1 MGRILP
7 EQTLIHGNVRGL
19 LGNGDMACE
28 RVRGPQAY
36 DGNHTKTLSQMK
48 AKCSSD
54 VSAGCEWECINNAVD
69 VNTTSE
75 LPAPGTL
82 HPAPSTLPSNL
93 PENGNEILSDV
104 CRLPFAIWQFA
115 VGT

>member
-1 MGRILP
+1 
-7 EQTLIHGNVRGL
+7 
-19 LGNGDMACE
+19 MACE

-69 VNTTSE
+69 VNTTRE
-75 LPAPGTL
+75 LLLQPPPTPGTL
-82 HPAPSTLPSNL
+82 HPAPCNV
-93 PENGNEILSDV
+93 PENGNEILPDV
-104 CRLPFAIWQFA
+104 CRLPFGSSQLALECNFSN
-115 VGT
+115 

>member
-1 MGRILP
+1 
-7 EQTLIHGNVRGL
+7 
-19 LGNGDMACE
+19 MACE

-36 DGNHTKTLSQMK
+36 DRNHTKTLSQMK

-75 LPAPGTL
+75 LQQPPPAPGTL
-82 HPAPSTLPSNL
+82 PYTPCNL

>member
-1 MGRILP
+1 
-7 EQTLIHGNVRGL
+7 
-19 LGNGDMACE
+19 MACE

-75 LPAPGTL
+75 LLQPQ
-82 HPAPSTLPSNL
+82 PSTLHLQLYTQHPATS
-93 PENGNEILSDV
+93 PRMVMRFCRTFAV
-104 CRLPFAIWQFA
+104 CRLPFGSSQLALECNFSN
-115 VGT
+115 